1 MENPD
6 KTKFQL
12 IISLN
17 EDIFIFLKTK
27 FKI

>member
-1 MENPD
+1 MENQD